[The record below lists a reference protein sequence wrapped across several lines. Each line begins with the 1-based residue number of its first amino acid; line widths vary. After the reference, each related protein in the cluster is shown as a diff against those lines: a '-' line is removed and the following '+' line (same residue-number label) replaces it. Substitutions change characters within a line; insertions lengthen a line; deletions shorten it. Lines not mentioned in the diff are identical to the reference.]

1 MGSEHDDDM
10 DLEVNEGLTGE
21 TEQYAVVVEDIEE
34 REAET
39 AERARARELRDALQ
53 KSQEEDVEEG

>member
-21 TEQYAVVVEDIEE
+21 TEQYAVVAEDIEE
-34 REAET
+34 READ
-39 AERARARELRDALQ
+39 AAKSDQARELRDALQ
-53 KSQEEDVEEG
+53 KSREGGVAEG